1 MTPLRPLP
9 SEGDISRSSPVDGSA
24 GSAGHGRL
32 ADRVYLLLC
41 ALAALIGVIAIAYL
55 VARTMAE
62 ARPAIEQI
70 GFWDFLTGREWSP
83 AAGKFGALPA
93 LYGTLVTSAIAMV
106 IAVPLAVCVAIATTV
121 LLPRRARGPIAGII
135 DLLAAVPSVVYGL
148 WGFVVLVPAVVPVF
162 NWIARHNLGFG
173 ALGGPVLGGQSLLLA
188 GAVLAVMI
196 LPIITAV
203 VREVLATV
211 PLDQREA
218 ALALGATRWEMI
230 RGSMLPWSR
239 SGIVGASAL
248 GLGRA
253 VGETIAV
260 ALILGGQPTLFK
272 TLLGPGQT
280 LAGTIAFEYNSAGP
294 APHASALVAMAVVLF
309 VVALIVN
316 LIARLLVTRNV
327 GGRSRGRRGR
337 AGLAKL
343 WSPVRTLPTRLRGR
357 TVRPIDPMAAAAVR
371 LGIPEIGVGRRLRS
385 RCAELVIGG
394 SLVVAIVPLLLVI
407 GYAVAKGVGGL
418 STDFLTHDGEPD
430 IAGNGIKHAL
440 VGTLIMM
447 GIATIVAVPIGILT
461 ALCIRE
467 CDSRGPVLRR
477 LAAGLG
483 VFVDVLLGVPSIVAG
498 LIVAIVV
505 VIAMGTFS
513 ALAGGLSLAIIM
525 FPIVVRST
533 DEILRLVPGAQVE
546 AALALGA
553 PRWRTTLSVVLPIA
567 APGILTGVMLALAR
581 ISGETAPLILTA
593 SGAQFFS
600 TDIFHE
606 MTALPLYIFSG
617 AVNSTVP
624 VAQEHAWA
632 AALVLVTLVLFLNLA
647 ARAIARL
654 TRHGVV
660 R

>member
-9 SEGDISRSSPVDGSA
+9 AEGDVPLSPSAGDAA
-24 GSAGHGRL
+24 GSARHGRL
-32 ADRVYLLLC
+32 ADRVFLGLC
-41 ALAALIGVIAIAYL
+41 AAAAFIGVITIAYL
-55 VARTMAE
+55 VARTIAE
-62 ARPAIEQI
+62 ARPAIAQI
-70 GFWDFLTGREWSP
+70 GFWDFLTGTEWSP

-93 LYGTLVTSAIAMV
+93 LYGTLVTSAVAMV

-121 LLPRRARGPIAGII
+121 LLPRRARGPIAAII

-148 WGFVVLVPAVVPVF
+148 WGFVVLVPAVLPTF
-162 NWIARHNLGFG
+162 TWIARHNLGLG

-188 GAVLAVMI
+188 GVVLAVMI

-203 VREVLATV
+203 IREVLATV

-230 RGSMLPWSR
+230 CGSMLPWSR

-272 TLLGPGQT
+272 TLLGPGQS
-280 LAGTIAFEYNSAGP
+280 LAGTIAFEYNNAGP
-294 APHASALVAMAVVLF
+294 PPHASALVAMAVVLF

-316 LIARLLVTRNV
+316 LIARLLVTRSV
-327 GGRSRGRRGR
+327 GGRSRRRSVHV
-337 AGLAKL
+337 GLVKL
-343 WSPVRTLPTRLRGR
+343 WSFVATIPLRLRPR
-357 TVRPIDPMAAAAVR
+357 VVRPVDPLAAPPLR
-371 LGIPEIGVGRRLRS
+371 PGIPEIGLVRRMRS

-394 SLVVAIVPLLLVI
+394 SLVVAIVPLMLVI
-407 GYAVAKGVGGL
+407 GYAVAKGAGAL
-418 STDFLTHDGEPD
+418 SWDFFTHDGEPD

-447 GIATIVAVPIGILT
+447 GIATVVAVPFGILT

-467 CDSRGPVLRR
+467 CDSRGPALRR

-505 VIAMGTFS
+505 VIAMGSFS

-553 PRWRTTLSVVLPIA
+553 PRWRTTVSVVLPIA
-567 APGILTGVMLALAR
+567 APGILTGIMLALAR
-581 ISGETAPLILTA
+581 VSGETAPLILTA

-600 TDIFHE
+600 TDVLHE
-606 MTALPLYIFSG
+606 MTALPLYIFNG
-617 AVNSTVP
+617 AINSTVP
-624 VAQEHAWA
+624 VAAEHAWG
-632 AALVLVTLVLFLNLA
+632 AALVLVTLVLFLNLV
-647 ARAIARL
+647 ARTIARL
-654 TRHGVV
+654 TRYGAT

>member
-9 SEGDISRSSPVDGSA
+9 AEGEVPLAPPA
-24 GSAGHGRL
+24 GDAPGAARHGRL
-32 ADRVYLLLC
+32 ADRIYLGLC
-41 ALAALIGVIAIAYL
+41 AVAALIGVITIAYL
-55 VARTMAE
+55 VARTIAE

-148 WGFVVLVPAVVPVF
+148 WGFVVLVPAVVPAF
-162 NWIARHNLGFG
+162 KWIARHNLGLG

-188 GAVLAVMI
+188 GVVLAVMI

-203 VREVLATV
+203 IREVLATV
-211 PLDQREA
+211 PMDQREA

-272 TLLGPGQT
+272 SLLGPGQT
-280 LAGTIAFEYNSAGP
+280 LAGTIAFEYNNAGP

-316 LIARLLVTRNV
+316 LIARLLVTRSV
-327 GGRSRGRRGR
+327 GGRSRGRRVHV
-337 AGLAKL
+337 ALAKRWL
-343 WSPVRTLPTRLRGR
+343 LVTAIPARLRPR
-357 TVRPIDPMAAAAVR
+357 TVPLVDPLATPPPRSA
-371 LGIPEIGVGRRLRS
+371 IPEIGWVRRVRS
-385 RCAELVIGG
+385 RCAELVICG
-394 SLVVAIVPLLLVI
+394 SLVVAIVPLMLVI
-407 GYAVAKGVGGL
+407 GYAVAKGGGAL
-418 STDFLTHDGEPD
+418 SWDFFMHDGEPD
-430 IAGNGIKHAL
+430 IAGNGIRHAL

-447 GIATIVAVPIGILT
+447 GIATVVAVPFGVLT

-467 CDSRGPVLRR
+467 CDSRGPALRR

-505 VIAMGTFS
+505 VIAMGSFS

-567 APGILTGVMLALAR
+567 APGILTGIMLALAR

-600 TDIFHE
+600 TDVFHE
-606 MTALPLYIFSG
+606 MTALPLYIFNG
-617 AVNSTVP
+617 AINSTVP
-624 VAQEHAWA
+624 VAAQHAWG
-632 AALVLVTLVLFLNLA
+632 AALVLVTLVLFLNLV
-647 ARAIARL
+647 ARMIARL
-654 TRHGVV
+654 TQNGATR
-660 R
+660 